1 MEWRLSEATG
11 GAGGRRLIAGGA
23 SGDVR
28 AIVNQHPGAL
38 CWPSG
43 RNNMKCTAPVTAVNI
58 QKTRQLSDASP
69 IAILRM
75 NNQLSNR
82 SAMATLA
89 DDWFG

>member
-1 MEWRLSEATG
+1 
-11 GAGGRRLIAGGA
+11 
-23 SGDVR
+23 
-28 AIVNQHPGAL
+28 
-38 CWPSG
+38 
-43 RNNMKCTAPVTAVNI
+43 MKCTAPVTAVNI